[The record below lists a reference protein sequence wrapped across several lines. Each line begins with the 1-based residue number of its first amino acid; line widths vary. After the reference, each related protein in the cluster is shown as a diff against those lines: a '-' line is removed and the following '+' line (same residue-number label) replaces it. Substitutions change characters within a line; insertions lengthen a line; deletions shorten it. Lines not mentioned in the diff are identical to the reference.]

1 MFADN
6 EKAIFG
12 AGSDLQIYHDGTHSR
27 ITDSGTGNLRVR
39 ATDFRLEG
47 NTGSDLLSTVDG
59 AGVTLYYANAAKLAT
74 TSTGVD
80 ITGVLSS
87 DALNVSAA
95 SPNIDVTDT
104 GTSHASQDFL
114 TNSNAVRATIG
125 VERSSG
131 GGLFVGSSPYAAVF
145 GTASAGNTEF
155 ATNNNVRMTI
165 SSSGNVGIG
174 TSSPSSPLQIQSSNN
189 QIRLVDSQNTSM
201 YCVIETISDAG
212 LSFNDVAG
220 AAASSRIQFNV
231 DNSEKMRI
239 DNDGNVGIGTNS
251 PQSLLSVKVST
262 SRQLDVVKDSGDDHL
277 VLKSTAPDASY
288 YLRSIELAGNDVS
301 FSTGSH
307 TGTSYTERL
316 RIDSSGRVGIGTSS
330 PATGGIH
337 IAGDY
342 ASNKS
347 DITLQNTNGGRT
359 YRIGDGVGGHVGKLT
374 FFDGTASAARMV
386 IDSSGNVG
394 IGTTSPAGK
403 LAIASTGNTGSSL
416 EAYSATDS
424 IIPDFQ
430 LLKSGSGTV
439 GTLSTTA
446 SGEALGQIRFTGID
460 TANNKRDGAKISVYQ
475 DSAATSGTV
484 PAGIRFDTTGSE
496 RMRIDASGRVAIGDV
511 PKASFT
517 GHSILQ
523 VGGQA
528 ILGANDA
535 LSSTGQTYLT
545 HNIYYDT
552 SGTPQVFNTSTANE
566 GTVYT
571 QVDGVHK
578 WSNSAQTTGT
588 PSVQERMRLTSAGD
602 LLVGKTSTSL
612 AVAGARILP
621 TGQVYSTASGVAPF
635 AANRLS
641 SDGTIMEFYKD
652 TGLVGTIAVL
662 SGDNLCFNGQT
673 GDTGGFIA
681 NNTAVAPA
689 YQNTNRDNYYDLGTS
704 SARWDDVYATNGTI
718 QTSDRNEKQD
728 IAELSDA
735 EQRVAVAAKGLLRK
749 FRWRDSVEAK
759 GDEARTHFGI
769 IAQDLQAAFAA
780 EGLDA
785 GDYAMFIS
793 STWTDEETG
802 EERTRMGV
810 RYSELL
816 AFIIAAI

>member
-1 MFADN
+1 M
-6 EKAIFG
+6 
-12 AGSDLQIYHDGTHSR
+12 LH
-27 ITDSGTGNLRVR
+27 ITCV
-39 ATDFRLEG
+39 
-47 NTGSDLLSTVDG
+47 LL
-59 AGVTLYYANAAKLAT
+59 
-74 TSTGVD
+74 
-80 ITGVLSS
+80 
-87 DALNVSAA
+87 
-95 SPNIDVTDT
+95 
-104 GTSHASQDFL
+104 
-114 TNSNAVRATIG
+114 
-125 VERSSG
+125 
-131 GGLFVGSSPYAAVF
+131 
-145 GTASAGNTEF
+145 
-155 ATNNNVRMTI
+155 
-165 SSSGNVGIG
+165 
-174 TSSPSSPLQIQSSNN
+174 
-189 QIRLVDSQNTSM
+189 
-201 YCVIETISDAG
+201 
-212 LSFNDVAG
+212 
-220 AAASSRIQFNV
+220 
-231 DNSEKMRI
+231 NSEKM
-239 DNDGNVGIGTNS
+239 
-251 PQSLLSVKVST
+251 
-262 SRQLDVVKDSGDDHL
+262 
-277 VLKSTAPDASY
+277 
-288 YLRSIELAGNDVS
+288 
-301 FSTGSH
+301 
-307 TGTSYTERL
+307 